1 MNRLKLCPTQAG
13 YSVQFG
19 GGVIAQRLNGGAS
32 RFEVDVLG
40 ASHTVN
46 LSWTTDQGGYQYLM
60 AFHRLWQRNPSQP
73 FLARLIIDDHQARDY
88 QCHFVPDTLM
98 LSAKTGK
105 AHTVTAQIEAKAKT
119 PDYAFDQSIVD
130 TWGTFPADSIGR
142 LEQLVNVDLPDALE
156 NVESVT

>member
-1 MNRLKLCPTQAG
+1 MNRLRLCPTQSG

-46 LSWTTDQGGYQYLM
+46 VSWTTDQGGYQYLM

-88 QCHFVPDTLM
+88 ECHFVPDTLV

-105 AHTVTAQIEAKAKT
+105 SHTVTAQIEARAIT
-119 PDYAFDQSIVD
+119 PDHDFDQSIVD
-130 TWGTFPADSIGR
+130 AWESGMGGGSLE